1 MMLDALAEVHDRPPV
16 LRARDEIARRCGRKA
31 YKHARDNEGFAHTP
45 KPVHGIRVTSLS
57 DSFSHRAVNITTC
70 YFIHTA
76 ATRVEYRVRAVD
88 RSENEV
94 VSVTAETGDWRLE
107 TGDWRLDFQSSLA
120 SPSPTPFEG
129 EQRAKLGLVEFASGR
144 LMEKIIIRHENPSA
158 AHVHR
163 V

>member
-1 MMLDALAEVHDRPPV
+1 MYRRYVYEAFVHWV
-16 LRARDEIARRCGRKA
+16 QK
-31 YKHARDNEGFAHTP
+31 GFHKLHLP
-45 KPVHGIRVTSLS
+45 S
-57 DSFSHRAVNITTC
+57 
-70 YFIHTA
+70 
-76 ATRVEYRVRAVD
+76 VRAVD